1 MIRRPP
7 RSTLFP
13 YTTLF
18 RSGRSRESSRLSLAG
33 VRVLDPAV
41 DVKDVARA
49 PRGTRLGGE
58 VQHGVGDVLGQ
69 HVDLEHVALA
79 VVLFQV
85 LGLYTVGGG
94 AFLAPG
100 GAPNP
105 RAAQDRVGVYR
116 VDADALGTAL
126 FGQTPRQVQLGR
138 LGRRVCAGVLDRKSV
153 V

>member
-41 DVKDVARA
+41 DVKNVACA

-69 HVDLEHVALA
+69 HVHLEHVALA
-79 VVLFQV
+79 VVLLELV
-85 LGLYTVGGG
+85 WLDPIRGG
-94 AFLAPG
+94 ALLAPG
-100 GAPNP
+100 
-105 RAAQDRVGVYR
+105 
-116 VDADALGTAL
+116 
-126 FGQTPRQVQLGR
+126 
-138 LGRRVCAGVLDRKSV
+138 
-153 V
+153 